1 MNSRSLDPSMYV
13 QCLAWKKGKNN
24 TWRAELGSWAGNG
37 HRKTLQLFWSSLCIT
52 NLWVNPSMLYEVTTA
67 ALKVNTHLQ
76 GKSLCP
82 VRSLV
87 IPNSLPHLGPGK
99 PFPGPIEFPIFG
111 IPHQWRHIICD
122 LLCLMYFGH
131 FFRAEQFVVCISV
144 SFCFGG
150 RIVF

>member
-1 MNSRSLDPSMYV
+1 MNSWSLDPYMYV

-24 TWRAELGSWAGNG
+24 TWKGRAGQLGREWTSEDIAIVLN
-37 HRKTLQLFWSSLCIT
+37 SLCIT
-52 NLWVNPSMLYEVTTA
+52 NLWVNPSRLYEVTIA

-99 PFPGPIEFPIFG
+99 PLPSRIELPIFG
-111 IPHQWRHIICD
+111 IPHQWHHIICD

-131 FFRAEQFVVCISV
+131 FFRAEQFVVCISA